1 MISRW
6 RTSRRTRLRLALLAA
21 CALLLQQL
29 ALAAYACTLDAAP
42 ATTAMAAHCEGMSMP
57 MPSSP
62 RSDAALCGYHCVDQ
76 APTAPDARTP
86 TVPPDMLPALPPAA
100 PALLPLALMSPPPA
114 YCAAPHP
121 SPPPATILYC
131 TLQI

>member
-1 MISRW
+1 MIPRW
-6 RTSRRTRLRLALLAA
+6 RTSLRTRLRLALLAA

-42 ATTAMAAHCEGMSMP
+42 AQTAMAAHCEGVPMS
-57 MPSSP
+57 SSP
-62 RSDAALCGYHCVDQ
+62 GSAAALCGYHCAEQ
-76 APTAPDARTP
+76 APAAPDARTP
-86 TVPPDMLPALPPAA
+86 TVPPAMLPALPPAA

-121 SPPPATILYC
+121 SPPAAT
-131 TLQI
+131 